1 MQVKRERMDVDG
13 REAITVS
20 QLCEGG
26 VGNLT
31 NRQFN
36 ALVSSLLSRL
46 ASELA
51 NEDEYEF
58 DFVEE
63 LRCSLD
69 DRISLTMNLFV
80 P

>member
-1 MQVKRERMDVDG
+1 MPRSFQ
-13 REAITVS
+13 
-20 QLCEGG
+20 GG
-26 VGNLT
+26 
-31 NRQFN
+31 
-36 ALVSSLLSRL
+36 SLLSRL